1 MMLISCEIAKREA
14 AIVSDIPGT
23 TRDVVEVTLNLG
35 GYPVVIS
42 DTAGLRESTDVI
54 EKEGMKRALSR

>member
-1 MMLISCEIAKREA
+1 MLISCEIAKREA